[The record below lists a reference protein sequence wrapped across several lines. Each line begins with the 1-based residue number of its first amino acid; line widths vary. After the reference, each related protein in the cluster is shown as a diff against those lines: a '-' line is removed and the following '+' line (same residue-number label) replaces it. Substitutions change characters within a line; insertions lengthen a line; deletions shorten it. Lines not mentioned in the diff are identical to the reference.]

1 MVIIANNLVKS
12 KIRIALIYKNS
23 YPAFQPDFFEKS
35 SYDFFLKSLRRN
47 KRLEISYLG
56 IDGDYFDTSKIR
68 GACDIILLA
77 NNYISATPENL
88 VGITKSDIPVICRT
102 ADPHYARRLNQI
114 KYHEKWKID
123 CYFGT
128 IPSSYF
134 YRYYPQNF
142 VYKEIIFGLE
152 PSHYLGLRPF
162 KDRIG
167 DRILNS
173 GNVGKLSTKSRLANA
188 ILNPKRSAWY
198 FYKLRTICNKLDY
211 VDHSGMK
218 GNKYVND
225 DYPTYLSRYRSAI
238 AATTWYPTQ
247 KYWEIPAAGCLTFME
262 ITNRNDSY
270 YLGFKDNETAI
281 FINEKNYKKRFE
293 EFLNDPDNP
302 NWEQIA
308 NAGKEY
314 VMHNLTNDV
323 AVEKLIDL
331 MNDFI

>member
-123 CYFGT
+123 CYFNFMHEE
-128 IPSSYF
+128 YF
-134 YRYYPQNF
+134 YRFYPKKF
-142 VYKEIIFGLE
+142 KYKTILFGLE
-152 PSHYLGLRPF
+152 PSLYQNLIPF
-162 KDRIG
+162 KERIKNK
-167 DRILNS
+167 ILNS
-173 GNVGKLSTKSRLANA
+173 GATGKTEIVSRIANR
-188 ILNPKRSAWY
+188 ILNPRRSGWY
-198 FYKLRTICNKLDY
+198 FYKLRTIEQLGYVAKIRTLILDNNY
-211 VDHSGMK
+211 YSNGVIQFLIQSPSKKSKYLINRTKEFITEASYRPGKRSDPHDSFERSHPGLVMPGEAGDVYWGRYYDFYRASCLAGM
-218 GNKYVND
+218 
-225 DYPTYLSRYRSAI
+225 
-238 AATTWYPTQ
+238 
-247 KYWEIPAAGCLTFME
+247 
-262 ITNRNDSY
+262 
-270 YLGFKDNETAI
+270 
-281 FINEKNYKKRFE
+281 
-293 EFLNDPDNP
+293 DPDEIELYNI
-302 NWEQIA
+302 N
-308 NAGKEY
+308 K
-314 VMHNLTNDV
+314 
-323 AVEKLIDL
+323 K
-331 MNDFI
+331 